1 MIHGITE
8 DNFSERNIN
17 GLSVKRHDVGL
28 LFETLK
34 GMPAA
39 ERLSFPGL
47 ESGRED
53 IILPGTL
60 LIMKLMDYFGKDE
73 IIVSYSDLLD
83 GILIQ
88 HVEGER
94 DD

>member
-1 MIHGITE
+1 MIHDITE
-8 DNFSERNIN
+8 DNFSERSIN
-17 GLSVKRHDVGL
+17 GLSVKRYDVGL

-39 ERLSFPGL
+39 GRLSFPGL

-73 IIVSYSDLLD
+73 IIVSYSDLLE

-88 HVEGER
+88 RMEGER
-94 DD
+94 DG